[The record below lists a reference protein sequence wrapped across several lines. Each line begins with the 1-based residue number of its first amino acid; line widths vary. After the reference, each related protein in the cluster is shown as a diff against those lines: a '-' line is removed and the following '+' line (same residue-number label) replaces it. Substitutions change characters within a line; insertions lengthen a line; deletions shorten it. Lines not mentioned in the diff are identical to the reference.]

1 MFDVDLVLLGV
12 VGVGLTR
19 ARPFLPPKASALL
32 LITLTISFRNDES
45 MAWPLV
51 GGEIFLGATDMIEI
65 LYHETRC
72 FRHKTKQILE
82 KDSLVSLGTP

>member
-1 MFDVDLVLLGV
+1 MFFRVL
-12 VGVGLTR
+12 
-19 ARPFLPPKASALL
+19 SLL
-32 LITLTISFRNDES
+32 LITLTISFMNDES
-45 MAWPLV
+45 IGCPLV
-51 GGEIFLGATDMIEI
+51 GTGICLGATDMIEI